1 MADLSGIRIG
11 IIGAGALGGAL
22 IDRLL
27 AAGRVRPDDIV
38 ACEPREARRQE
49 IAGRFGV
56 KVSADPEDAAAC
68 TIIVLAAP
76 PLEIAKILK
85 AIGPRLEHRPLVI
98 SCAGAIPLELLE
110 AALPAG
116 VPVMRVNPNSPSLV
130 GAGYNPMVHSARMTG
145 PAREL
150 ASRFLAL
157 LGDSPQVSDS
167 EMNLYTALT
176 AVGPTYFLPVFDA
189 MIQAGTDGGLSREA
203 AVAAAVATARGST
216 EMIARRREGAE
227 PLKLY
232 TGLRPLDHAA
242 MRDLVAKAIAD
253 ALARMEAVQR
263 QARS

>member
-11 IIGAGALGGAL
+11 VIGAGALGGAL

-27 AAGRVRPDDIV
+27 AAGGVRPDDIV
-38 ACEPREARRQE
+38 ACESREARRQE
-49 IAGRFGV
+49 IAARFRV
-56 KVSADPEDAAAC
+56 RVSANPEDAAAC
-68 TIIVLAAP
+68 AIIALTAP

-85 AIGPRLEHRPLVI
+85 VIAPRLEHRPLVI

-116 VPVMRVNPNSPSLV
+116 IPLMRVNPNSPLLV
-130 GAGYNPMVHSARMTG
+130 GAGYNPIVHSARMTG
-145 PAREL
+145 QDREL
-150 ASRFLAL
+150 ASGFLAL
-157 LGDSPQVSDS
+157 LGDSPLVPDA

-189 MIQAGTDGGLSREA
+189 MIQAGIDGGLSREA
-203 AVAAAVATARGST
+203 AVAAAVATARGT
-216 EMIARRREGAE
+216 AEMIARRAEGAE

-242 MRDLVAKAIAD
+242 MRDFVAKAIAE

-263 QARS
+263 QAGS